1 MQLSHERSYRA
12 LVARDRR
19 FDGLFFVGVTTTGVY
34 CRPICPARTPGSSR
48 CTFHASAALAEAAGF
63 RACFR
68 CRPELAPG
76 SASVDRVSRLAFD
89 ASARIER
96 GALDGEGSLE
106 SLAAELGVS
115 SRHLRRV
122 LEKELGVGPMDL
134 AASHRLATAKRL
146 LTDSYLSMSEIA
158 FASGFSSIRRFN
170 DAFRKRFGGPPRRLG
185 RNHHADPAANSTLT
199 LRLSFRPPL
208 AWEALLGYLAPRAIP
223 GLEAVDLA
231 ASTWR
236 RLVVA
241 DGVASVIAVRCDAE
255 RSMLLAQIPASLSRH
270 VRTLVPRLRAL
281 FDLDADPTAIRA
293 TLGAS
298 LGHLLKRT
306 PGLRVPGAFD
316 GFELAVRAILGQ
328 QVSVVGATTLAARLV
343 ERFGEVHDT
352 GEVLS
357 RAFPSAA
364 RLAAS
369 HPNELAAIGVPL
381 ARAAAIHHLA
391 SQVAMGAIALDDPTP
406 HPQSIEGSIAR
417 LVAQPGIGPWT
428 ASYIAMRALRW
439 PDAFLAGDLGVRKAL
454 GTGGV
459 PISEGEAAICGEQ
472 FRPYRAYAV
481 LHLWHSL
488 SSASTSTAT
497 PRRTR

>member
-1 MQLSHERSYRA
+1 MQLTHERAYKV
-12 LVARDRR
+12 LLARDRR

-76 SASVDRVSRLAFD
+76 YASIDRVSRLASE

-106 SLAAELGVS
+106 SLAADLAVS

-134 AASHRLATAKRL
+134 AASYRLATAKRL
-146 LTDSYLSMSEIA
+146 LTDSDLGMSEIA

-170 DAFRKRFGGPPRRLG
+170 DAFKKRFGGPPRRLG
-185 RNHHADPAANSTLT
+185 RSTAASASSSLT
-199 LRLSFRPPL
+199 LRLPFRPPL
-208 AWEALLGYLAPRAIP
+208 AWDALLGYLARRAIP
-223 GLEAVDLA
+223 GLERVEAN
-231 ASTWR
+231 TWR
-236 RLVVA
+236 RLVVEGEA
-241 DGVASVIAVRCDAE
+241 AGVIEVRCDLE
-255 RSMLLAQIPASLSRH
+255 RNVLLAEIPTRLSRS

-281 FDLDADPTAIRA
+281 FDLDAQPTAI
-293 TLGAS
+293 GAALASS
-298 LGHLLKRT
+298 LGHLVRRT

-328 QVSVVGATTLAARLV
+328 QVSVVGATTLAGRLL
-343 ERFGEVHDT
+343 ERFGETHETNDA
-352 GEVLS
+352 LHRS
-357 RAFPSAA
+357 FPSAQRIA
-364 RLAAS
+364 TTSL
-369 HPNELAAIGVPL
+369 HELASIGLPG
-381 ARAAAIHHLA
+381 ARAAAIQNLA
-391 SQVAMGAIALDDPTP
+391 ARVADGAIVLDAPLV
-406 HPQSIEGSIAR
+406 HPQAMDETVS
-417 LVAQPGIGPWT
+417 LLLAQPGIGPWT

-439 PDAFLAGDLGVRKAL
+439 PDAFVAGDLGVRKAL
-454 GTGGV
+454 AVGDAAA
-459 PISEGEAAICGEQ
+459 ISEHDAAVRGEQ

-488 SSASTSTAT
+488 PSPTRH
-497 PRRTR
+497 PRSPT